1 MKTYKIYGFIMQK
14 NNDKWQKIGD
24 EVGIKLPDDA
34 NPYEAIQ
41 SNFKLIASHWLFMI
55 KEIKE
60 E

>member
-1 MKTYKIYGFIMQK
+1 MQK

-24 EVGIKLPDDA
+24 EVGIKLPDDT

-55 KEIKE
+55 KEVKE